1 MEKLPAD
8 SAFAMKL
15 NQTADAIAE
24 RALACASDSISDAAL
39 IHRLADS
46 AYLLFTESPAE
57 DPVVR
62 ALSIAAVAVRRRMGI
77 WRAVLDDPRELSGP
91 VRDVRLLAD
100 RLLDPN
106 DPDAPIQSISNHA
119 TLADW
124 AALASLQ
131 MDLRDDAR
139 TALRWLLIARL
150 RIRAEH
156 PPHIHFPP
164 GFYRALRKLDYD
176 DCLLYAPTREQLTAA
191 ALLLGGAIVEMDAG
205 EGKTL
210 ASAIAAII
218 FAASGRRVHIL
229 TANDYLAARDCDDL
243 AFTMESLGLTP
254 GLVTASMDPD
264 ERRLQYPYPI
274 VFATAREI
282 GFDYLRDSIARRAQS
297 RVSPVFDVAIVDEA
311 DHLLIDQARTP
322 LIIAGEA
329 MPEYKDDDAP
339 ENLAIRIIEDQVARV
354 DRLYSRLEELCRTD
368 ESTDQTLAAILLAE
382 GLSPRFVSTLEQ
394 FGKTSRQV
402 QSVLLALNDDDDGN
416 PLESDLLFA
425 IDAANSALRV
435 TARGWEFIA
444 NRLDSPA
451 AAFEVAQI
459 LRARVIHD
467 SDEDYV
473 VDAEGVTLVD
483 RLDGR
488 PMPSHRYVDGLHE
501 AIEDKEGVE
510 ERAYANP
517 VARTTIH
524 ALMSNY
530 TTVAGLTGT
539 AIEAADIFTQDYGA
553 AAVRVSPTFPPRRI
567 DMDARVY
574 FDRSEHTLAVSEQVA
589 HWHRVGRP
597 VLVTFGS
604 VRESADF
611 SNILER
617 QGISHRLLN
626 ASNPFSES
634 EIVERAGEFGAVTV
648 STGMAGRGTD
658 IIVSEDVDRAIA
670 ESLGQPTDRV
680 EAALGLLVIIA
691 SLPASRRVERQLRGR
706 AARQGRPGS
715 STMMIHIND
724 PILAFSRQQTSLFKM
739 KNTSDT
745 YVEGIRVQELL
756 NQVQREAESRHRA
769 IMKATAEFA
778 TVIERE
784 SRAHYYFRETLMDD
798 RACRRIL
805 VNDVARWVNRKTEP
819 LRDIR
824 SDYRINFDSVAEPL
838 WDEYEID
845 IGSADLNSPAQAKD
859 ALTLL
864 VEDRLFQHR
873 TRLGERRFTLSVSD
887 LYLDALDGLWPDHLA
902 ALQDMALSIALSAE
916 SHAAALIQ
924 FAERTEAAREGMRAA
939 AADEVIS
946 SLLNLDY
953 LEPATD
959 SDEIQIEQLPGELSD
974 LIT

>member
-1 MEKLPAD
+1 LEKLPAD

-24 RALACASDSISDAAL
+24 RAFTCTSDSISDAAL

-46 AYLLFTESPAE
+46 ACLLFTESPAE
-57 DPVVR
+57 DSVVQ

-77 WRAVLDDPRELSGP
+77 WRAVLDDPSELSGP

-100 RLLDPN
+100 RLLDPT
-106 DPDAPIQSISNHA
+106 DPGAPIHSISRHD

-124 AALASLQ
+124 ATLASRRS
-131 MDLRDDAR
+131 DLGDEASA
-139 TALRWLLIARL
+139 ALRWLLIARL
-150 RIRAEH
+150 RTRAEH
-156 PPHIHFPP
+156 PPHIHFSP
-164 GFYRALRKLDYD
+164 GFYLALRELDDD
-176 DCLLYAPTREQLTAA
+176 DCLLYAPTKQQIAA
-191 ALLLGGAIVEMDAG
+191 ATLLLDGAIVEMDAG

-218 FAASGRRVHIL
+218 FAAAGRRVHIL
-229 TANDYLAARDCDDL
+229 TANDYLAARDCDAL

-264 ERRLQYPYPI
+264 ERRLQYPYSI
-274 VFATAREI
+274 VFATAREV
-282 GFDYLRDSIARRAQS
+282 GFDYLRDNIARLAQA
-297 RVSPVFDVAIVDEA
+297 RVSPLFDVAIVDEA

-329 MPEYKDDDAP
+329 MPEYEDDDAP
-339 ENLAIRIIEDQVARV
+339 ENLAIRIIEEQAARV
-354 DRLYSRLEELCRTD
+354 DILYSRLDEPRHAD
-368 ESTDQTLAAILLAE
+368 ESTDRTLATILLAE
-382 GLSPRFVSTLEQ
+382 GLTPKLVSTLERL
-394 FGKTSRQV
+394 GKTSRQIRLA
-402 QSVLLALNDDDDGN
+402 LLTLNDDDEDN
-416 PLESDLLFA
+416 PLESDLLFT
-425 IDAANSALRV
+425 IDATNSALGI
-435 TARGWEFIA
+435 TALGWDFIA
-444 NRLDSPA
+444 DRLDSPA

-467 SDEDYV
+467 SGEDYV
-473 VDAEGVTLVD
+473 VDPEGVTLVD

-530 TTVAGLTGT
+530 ATVAGLTGT
-539 AIEAADIFTQDYGA
+539 AIEAADIFAQDYGA
-553 AAVRVSPTFPPRRI
+553 AAVRVPPTFPTRRI
-567 DMDARVY
+567 DLDTRVY
-574 FDRSEHTLAVSEQVA
+574 FDRSEHTLAVSDQVA

-611 SNILER
+611 SDVLASR
-617 QGISHRLLN
+617 GIAHRLLN

-634 EIVERAGEFGAVTV
+634 EIVEHAGEFGTVTV

-658 IIVSEDVDRAIA
+658 IIVSEDVDRAIE

-691 SLPASRRVERQLRGR
+691 SLPASRRVERQIRGR
-706 AARQGRPGS
+706 AARQGRPGTS
-715 STMMIHIND
+715 AMAIYIND
-724 PILAFSRQQTSLFKM
+724 PVLAFTRQQTYLFKM
-739 KNTSDT
+739 KNPSDA
-745 YVEGIRVQELL
+745 YVEGVRVQELL
-756 NQVQREAESRHRA
+756 EQVQREAESRHRA
-769 IMKATAEFA
+769 IMRATAEFA

-784 SRAHYYFRETLMDD
+784 SRTHYSFRKTIMDD
-798 RACRRIL
+798 RGCRRIL

-824 SDYRINFDSVAEPL
+824 SNYRINFDSIAESL

-864 VEDRLFQHR
+864 VEDRLFRHR
-873 TRLGERRFTLSVSD
+873 TRLGDRRFALSVSD

-902 ALQDMALSIALSAE
+902 ALQDIALSIAISAE

-924 FAERTEAAREGMRAA
+924 FAEEALAARSKLRTEVAEA
-939 AADEVIS
+939 VIS
-946 SLLNLDY
+946 SLLNSEY
-953 LEPATD
+953 IEPTAD
-959 SDEIQIEQLPGELSD
+959 SSENRTERLPSELSD